1 MAVINASYSEIENWI
16 DNGTIQQHVAL
27 NDTIN
32 VSYGSYTM
40 PFEVTGFEPTVCQI
54 DGEEVTCPA
63 LNLFFQYT
71 TSDKLSYGI
80 SGATKYS
87 ESYLRGYINDT
98 LMGQLDQDFVAHLA
112 STKVQTYNRDGSTD
126 VVYDKLFAPSM
137 AQLGV
142 TDTAYNNA
150 NQAAVE
156 GPAFTTYQ
164 GSDDAKRIK
173 QPINATGTAQRYW
186 TRSLYLGNSE
196 YFGDIQTTGKASA
209 TYYNYIYRVVVACNF
224 IGSGI
229 TPPTSAVDNVLVS
242 YNGTDKTPSKI
253 LASYNN
259 LAKSA
264 IKCYASKDGI
274 AKLVYPVEPEPALA
288 YIDLEI
294 VEVPKQ
300 AYYTR
305 FVNKWNAPIDII
317 NAESGSTI
325 TTLDE
330 GKATLLNG
338 AVPGKVYRIQEVD
351 EGTFQSWRALTS
363 GVIGFVTQD
372 TRAEI
377 YDGKIECTYM
387 PKMNRFTTN
396 NGTTLP
402 DKAFYAFNRGGRIY
416 KFPKGSFDFS
426 KITSVAGEKHF
437 NGFNETGALEI
448 PPANSFNFPNVSSVG
463 DGFMAYFNSTGS
475 MYSIPDGSF
484 DISHI
489 TSAGSNYL
497 LQFNGA
503 VTSGSTASFGALGQV
518 PSGNPLF
525 VNNVASTQVVYS
537 NNHLSTT
544 TIAKGSN
551 MRFNNSMTQPQ
562 YIDLEVT
569 SGSGT
574 VHLYNR
580 WSVPVEV
587 DVKHIDGTISRAQLA
602 GSPASSSTSSYANY
616 IDRTVSTGDIIE
628 VKELTPGDFR
638 NWTPNGDALIYGQP
652 VDTGIAVACT
662 HMPTMD
668 KFTEDEAGTML
679 SDYAFRHFNEAG
691 LIESFP
697 EGSFDTSKLT
707 TVGSAVFQ
715 SFNYNGRLSTVP
727 SGSFCFPLVTS
738 VGANFMQNFN
748 TQGDIYYLPDNA
760 FDTRSIISAGDYY
773 LQSFNGWIAT
783 GEKPP
788 GESTTTYYHF
798 CGALGKSK
806 TSGTPLF
813 VNNTSNSVSVAYKD
827 YDREWQ
833 VISTGQSL
841 NFNSDSTYH
850 ADYQQDS
857 STGSSDGEYTGPP
870 L

>member
-1 MAVINASYSEIENWI
+1 MAVINASYDEIEQWI
-16 DNGTIQQHVAL
+16 DNGTIQDHVAI

-32 VSYGSYTM
+32 ISYSTYTM
-40 PFEVTGFEPTVCQI
+40 PFEVTGFEPTACQI
-54 DGEEVTCPA
+54 DGEEVIRPA
-63 LNLFFQYT
+63 LNLFFYYT
-71 TSDKLSYGI
+71 TPVTVSYGT
-80 SGATKYS
+80 SGTVKYS
-87 ESYLRGYINDT
+87 QSSLRYYINNT
-98 LMGQLDQDFVAHLA
+98 LMDDLDQDFVAHLA
-112 STKVQTYNRDGSTD
+112 STKVQTYSRDGSID

-137 AQLGV
+137 TQLGV
-142 TDTAYNNA
+142 TDTSYNDA
-150 NQAAVE
+150 SQAAVE
-156 GPAFTTYQ
+156 GPAFTAYQ
-164 GSDDAKRIK
+164 GSDNAKRLK
-173 QPINATGTAQRYW
+173 QAINATGTAQNYW
-186 TRSLYLGNSE
+186 TRSLYSGLSSLFGCVYTSGAPNGSLYSNS
-196 YFGDIQTTGKASA
+196 
-209 TYYNYIYRVVVACNF
+209 YRVVVACNF

-229 TPPTSAVDNVLVS
+229 TPSTSAVDNVLVPH
-242 YNGTDKTPSKI
+242 NGIAKIPTKI
-253 LASYNN
+253 LVPHNG

-274 AKLVYPVEPEPALA
+274 AKLVYPVEPEEPTLA

-294 VEVPKQ
+294 AEVPKQ

-305 FVNKWNAPIDII
+305 FVNKWNAPIAII
-317 NAESGSTI
+317 DVGSGEAL

-330 GKATLLNG
+330 GKATLFSG
-338 AVPGKVYRIQEVD
+338 VEVGEVYRIQEVE
-351 EGTFQSWRALTS
+351 EGTFHSWRAIAL
-363 GVIGFVTQD
+363 GVIGFVTKD
-372 TRAEI
+372 TARTEI
-377 YDGKIECTYM
+377 SDGKIECTYM

-396 NGTTLP
+396 DGTTLP
-402 DKAFYAFNRGGRIY
+402 DKAFYAFNGGGRIY
-416 KFPKGSFDFS
+416 KFPEGSFDFS
-426 KITSVAGEKHF
+426 KITSVVGGNHF
-437 NGFNETGALEI
+437 SGFNEAGALEV

-463 DGFMAYFNSTGS
+463 DGFMAYFNRAGS

-503 VTSGSTASFGALGQV
+503 VTSGSTSSFGALGQV

-544 TIAKGSN
+544 TIAKGNN
-551 MRFNNSMTQPQ
+551 MRFNSSMTQPQ
-562 YIDLEVT
+562 YIELEVT

-602 GSPASSSTSSYANY
+602 GSPASSSTSSYTNY
-616 IDRTVSTGDIIE
+616 IDQTVSTGDIIE

-638 NWTPNGDALIYGQP
+638 NWTPNGDALIYGRWVLDSDYQP
-652 VDTGIAVACT
+652 IDSGIAVTCT

-679 SDYAFRHFNEAG
+679 SDYAFRHFNNAG

-715 SFNYNGRLSTVP
+715 SFNYNGKLSTIP

-738 VGANFMQNFN
+738 VGDNFMASFN
-748 TQGDIYYLPDNA
+748 ELGDIYYLPNDT
-760 FDTRSIISAGDYY
+760 FDTRSIVTTGSNY
-773 LQSFNGWIAT
+773 LQWFNGMIAT
-783 GEKPP
+783 GSRNPMT
-788 GESTTTYYHF
+788 GQTTYSYND
-798 CGALGKSK
+798 GALGKPLNS
-806 TSGTPLF
+806 SPLF
-813 VNNTSNSVSVAYKD
+813 INNTSSTVLAVYRGDS
-827 YDREWQ
+827 REWTS
-833 VISTGQSL
+833 ISSGQKL
-841 NFNSDSTYH
+841 GFNNDPTYIAERQPST
-850 ADYQQDS
+850 
-857 STGSSDGEYTGPP
+857 
-870 L
+870 